1 VANNKSS
8 ATSPKKKTLTGQ
20 DMSVGI
26 VVSDW
31 NTSITKALL
40 KGALNTLKKNGVQ
53 EKNIIIKH
61 VPGSFELPL
70 GAQLIE
76 ESFHPD
82 AIICLGCVIKG
93 ETSHYDYICSSVS
106 EGIMQLNLK
115 FSKPFIFGVL
125 TCNDNQQA
133 IDRAGGIIGNK
144 GEEAA
149 HTAIAMVALKLELSP
164 KKS

>member
-1 VANNKSS
+1 VANFKSS
-8 ATSPKKKTLTGQ
+8 ATSRRKNTLSGK
-20 DMSVGI
+20 DMTIGI
-26 VVSDW
+26 VVSEW
-31 NTSITKALL
+31 NPDITKALL
-40 KGALNTLKKNGVQ
+40 KGALNILKKNGVL
-53 EKNIIIKH
+53 EKNIIVKY

-70 GAQLIE
+70 GAQLLE
-76 ESFHPD
+76 EAHHPD

-106 EGIMQLNLK
+106 NGIMQLNLK

-125 TCNDNQQA
+125 TCNTNQQA
-133 IDRAGGIIGNK
+133 TDRAGGIMGNK

-149 HTAIAMVALKLELSP
+149 HTAIAMVLLKKEILP

>member
-1 VANNKSS
+1 MANNKSS
-8 ATSPKKKTLTGQ
+8 ATTTRKNSLSGVNMQ
-20 DMSVGI
+20 IGI

-31 NTSITKALL
+31 NLSITNALL
-40 KGALNTLKKNGVQ
+40 KGALKTLKKNGVQ
-53 EKNIIIKH
+53 EKNITVKH

-70 GAQLIE
+70 GAQLME
-76 ESFHPD
+76 EAFHPD
-82 AIICLGCVIKG
+82 AIICLGCVIRG

-106 EGIMQLNLK
+106 NGIMQLNLK
-115 FSKPFIFGVL
+115 FNKPFIFGVL

-133 IDRAGGIIGNK
+133 IDRAGGIMGNK

-149 HTAIAMVALKLELSP
+149 FTAISMVALQLELFN

>member
-1 VANNKSS
+1 MANNKSS
-8 ATSPKKKTLTGQ
+8 ATSPRKKTLNGKEI
-20 DMSVGI
+20 SIGI
-26 VVSDW
+26 VVADW
-31 NTSITKALL
+31 NVAITKALL
-40 KGALNTLKKNGVQ
+40 KGALNILKKNGVL
-53 EKNIIIKH
+53 EKNIFVKH

-70 GAQLIE
+70 GAQLME
-76 ESFHPD
+76 ETFHPD

-106 EGIMQLNLK
+106 NGIMQLNLK

-133 IDRAGGIIGNK
+133 IDRAGGIMGNK

-149 HTAIAMVALKLELSP
+149 HAALAMVALKKEIAQKES
-164 KKS
+164 